1 MARRPRAPQIETR
14 TSRLKL
20 AVRRKPYAFTV
31 ISPGIALGYRRNN
44 AAGVWV
50 VRVADGKGGNWTKRV
65 GLADDHE
72 AADGE
77 HVLTFWEAQDKARK
91 LARGSDADS
100 GRPANVA
107 DAVEAYARD
116 LAARGGDRENAGRI
130 RKHLTPTLASK
141 PVGLLTARELAA
153 WRDRLLADGVKSA
166 TVVRLMKSTKAALN
180 LSARRDPRIQNTAA
194 WRDGLGGIAENFAS
208 RNVQRL
214 DDDQVRAVV
223 AAAYEVDPAFGMYT
237 AVATETGARL
247 SQIARLTVA
256 DLQDADNGSPRL
268 MMPTSR
274 KGRARKASKRPV
286 PITHEL
292 AAKLASN
299 RAPGAPLLLRA
310 DGLPWQSGNDGD
322 HSRLYAEAAARAGVT
337 GTIYALRHS
346 SIVRSILAGVPLRV
360 IAACCDTST
369 TMLERVYSAYIADFA
384 DEIAR
389 RGLLVPTAR
398 PATKRV
404 VPLAGRRP

>member
-31 ISPGIALGYRRNN
+31 ISPGIALGYRRNH

-50 VRVADGKGGNWTKRV
+50 VRVADGAGGNWTKRV
-65 GLADDHE
+65 GLADDFE

-77 HVLTFWEAQDKARK
+77 HVLTFWEAQDRARK

-100 GRPANVA
+100 GRPASVA

-130 RKHLTPTLASK
+130 RKHLTPTLVSK

-166 TVVRLMKSTKAALN
+166 TVVRLMKSAKAALN

-194 WRDGLGGIAENFAS
+194 WRDGLGGIAEDFAS

-214 DDDQVRAVV
+214 DDDQANAVI
-223 AAAYEVDPAFGMYT
+223 AAAYAIDPAFGLYVET
-237 AVATETGARL
+237 AAVTGARL

-256 DLQDADNGSPRL
+256 DLQGADNGAPRL
-268 MMPTSR
+268 LMPASR
-274 KGRARKASKRPV
+274 KGRSRKLARRPV

-322 HSRLYAEAAARAGVT
+322 HSRLYAEAAARAGVS
-337 GTIYALRHS
+337 GSIYALRHS
-346 SIVRSILAGVPLRV
+346 SIVRALLANVPVRV
-360 IAACCDTST
+360 VAATHDTSVV
-369 TMLERVYSAYIADFA
+369 MIERTYASYIADFA

-404 VPLAGRRP
+404 VPLAGRKL